1 MRKAVLK
8 VSKRGRPIPW
18 IGRPLLV
25 CGLQPVVDT
34 KYPKQENT
42 RYAGGFDFGE
52 GSVIENG

>member
-8 VSKRGRPIPW
+8 GSKRGRPIQG

-34 KYPKQENT
+34 KCPKQENT
-42 RYAGGFDFGE
+42 RYAGGFDFEE

>member
-8 VSKRGRPIPW
+8 GSKRGRPIQG

-25 CGLQPVVDT
+25 CGLQPVVGT

-42 RYAGGFDFGE
+42 RYTGGFNFWE
-52 GSVIENG
+52 GCVIENG